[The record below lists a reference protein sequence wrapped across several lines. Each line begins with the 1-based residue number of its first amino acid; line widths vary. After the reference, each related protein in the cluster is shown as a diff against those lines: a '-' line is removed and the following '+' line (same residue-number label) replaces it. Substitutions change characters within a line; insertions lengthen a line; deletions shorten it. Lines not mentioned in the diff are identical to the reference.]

1 MVQGEDTVTRLT
13 GLEVFLPDGRRLG
26 VVHDAV
32 VDANGMQ
39 CTHLFVRDPDEA
51 LVEGSV
57 HVAIPWRW
65 IRAIDQIVLV
75 PSIWRSSK
83 AGFQADGFPEEFQ
96 ILVGSVEHPDGIKV
110 ASFNQEDQLQPRIQR
125 IGAQRHQPEAR

>member
-65 IRAIDQIVLV
+65 IRAIDQIVLLRWF
-75 PSIWRSSK
+75 PPTPIPLNAK
-83 AGFQADGFPEEFQ
+83 ATRNRH
-96 ILVGSVEHPDGIKV
+96 LVTQKLRKW
-110 ASFNQEDQLQPRIQR
+110 NLWCQR
-125 IGAQRHQPEAR
+125 A

>member
-1 MVQGEDTVTRLT
+1 METECDCVVTPNLARIVVLSDTSTCVVAYPEKSSRLCMPQFSC
-13 GLEVFLPDGRRLG
+13 LLKAICALLQF
-26 VVHDAV
+26 DAV

-65 IRAIDQIVLV
+65 IRAIDQIVLLR
-75 PSIWRSSK
+75 W
-83 AGFQADGFPEEFQ
+83 FPPTP
-96 ILVGSVEHPDGIKV
+96 IPLN
-110 ASFNQEDQLQPRIQR
+110 A
-125 IGAQRHQPEAR
+125 

>member
-1 MVQGEDTVTRLT
+1 MVRGEETVSRLT

-32 VDANGMQ
+32 VDANGLQ

-57 HVAIPWRW
+57 HIAIPWRW
-65 IRAIDQIVLV
+65 IRAVDQIVLLR
-75 PSIWRSSK
+75 W
-83 AGFQADGFPEEFQ
+83 FPPTP
-96 ILVGSVEHPDGIKV
+96 IPMNSGGRDLVGTPHSWDRFC
-110 ASFNQEDQLQPRIQR
+110 S
-125 IGAQRHQPEAR
+125 ARRCS